1 MADLENDLKI
11 LNWLGI
17 LTYDA
22 FKYAAAG
29 GLIEIRPTDEGLALV
44 LVGVSPSQEGVNKK
58 FRALVESMTEQGNCV
73 EHEQL
78 SN

>member
-1 MADLENDLKI
+1 MADLENDLKVS
-11 LNWLGI
+11 NWLGI

-22 FKYAAAG
+22 FKYATVG

-58 FRALVESMTEQGNCV
+58 FRVLVESMTEQGNCV

>member
-1 MADLENDLKI
+1 MRNTGNDELENNLKI

-17 LTYDA
+17 LPYDA

-58 FRALVESMTEQGNCV
+58 FRALLESMTEEKV
-73 EHEQL
+73 QL
-78 SN
+78 P

>member
-1 MADLENDLKI
+1 MPTELFTDDLDDWRFEIKRKDR
-11 LNWLGI
+11 
-17 LTYDA
+17 DA
-22 FKYAAAG
+22 GRKNSG
-29 GLIEIRPTDEGLALV
+29 STDEGLALV

>member
-1 MADLENDLKI
+1 MDELENNLKI

-22 FKYAAAG
+22 FK
-29 GLIEIRPTDEGLALV
+29 IRPTDEGLALV